1 MSLADIFERVAWY
14 WTFSPSLTLV
24 GAIKD
29 SDGATSLSI
38 IDTRALASAMDALV
52 AFDRATI
59 NVSSNSSS
67 VSANTAIEIDFEVS
81 PGLNTR
87 VAEYDE

>member
-1 MSLADIFERVAWY
+1 
-14 WTFSPSLTLV
+14 
-24 GAIKD
+24 
-29 SDGATSLSI
+29 
-38 IDTRALASAMDALV
+38 MDALV